1 MTTIYDL
8 IDAIRLQESEKGKTL
23 VLQAIRLKYYK
34 AGDDS
39 AKQEA
44 ILDYLTEE
52 EQNFIFKI

>member
-8 IDAIRLQESEKGKTL
+8 IDAIRSQEKERGKTQ
-23 VLQAIRLKYYK
+23 VMQALRLRYFQ

-44 ILDYLTEE
+44 IWDYLTEE
-52 EQNFIFKI
+52 EKDFIFKI